1 MAIKVIVAD
10 DTALYRKAL
19 ADILSAMPGVEMAG
33 VATNGALALA
43 LMERVKADVIFLDIY
58 MPKMDG
64 LETLAHLRAA
74 YPAAQVVMV
83 SSVAGRDA
91 GVVVQALRAGALDF
105 IRKPGGASL
114 AGNMETLRAEVE
126 RALGAVRARLLPGAA
141 ARPVTAKPRAPAAP
155 GGAPS
160 GGAPRD
166 AGPFALLAI
175 GASTG
180 GPEALAQVIQALPE
194 NFPAPIVIVQHM
206 PPVFTGVLAE
216 TMDRQARIRVRE
228 AKDGDRIA
236 PGVALLAPGGRHM
249 TLRARADGAVVALN
263 DAPPENSCRPSVD
276 ALFRS
281 AAACFGGAWVMSV
294 ILTGMGVDGLEGVRA
309 LKKGKCYCMTQS
321 RETCVIYGMP
331 RAVEEGGLSD
341 RVVPLYAMA
350 GEIARMFLE
359 RRTP

>member
-1 MAIKVIVAD
+1 MALKAIVAD

-19 ADILSAMPGVEMAG
+19 SDILGSLPGVEVAG
-33 VATNGALALA
+33 VATNGSLALS
-43 LMERVKADVIFLDIY
+43 LMERVKADVVFLDMY

-64 LETLAHLRAA
+64 LETLAHLRVSH
-74 YPAAQVVMV
+74 PAAQVVMV

-91 GVVVQALRAGALDF
+91 GVVVQALRSGALDF
-105 IRKPGGASL
+105 IRKPGGANL
-114 AGNMETLRAEVE
+114 AANMDTLRAEVE
-126 RALGAVRARLLPGAA
+126 RALGAVRARLQPGAVAPKTPAA
-141 ARPVTAKPRAPAAP
+141 ARAPERVDADAAKA
-155 GGAPS
+155 
-160 GGAPRD
+160 

-180 GPEALAQVIQALPE
+180 GPEALAQVIQALPG

-216 TMDRQARIRVRE
+216 TMDRQSQIRIREARE
-228 AKDGDRIA
+228 GDRVE

-249 TLRARADGAVVALN
+249 ELRKRGGGAAVVALT
-263 DAPPENSCRPSVD
+263 DGPPENSCRPSVD

-281 AAACFGGAWVMSV
+281 IAASFGDEWVMPV
-294 ILTGMGVDGLEGVRA
+294 ILTGMGVDGFKGVQE
-309 LKKGKCYCMTQS
+309 LKRRKCYCITQS
-321 RETCVIYGMP
+321 RVTCVIYGMP

-341 RVVPLYAMA
+341 KVVPLNEMA
-350 GEIARMFLE
+350 GEITRMFLI